1 MKIVS
6 QTLLLRAVGCIVAW
20 MGVAVLVGAAPTVWT
35 GPAFSFSKASGANHM
50 LPANQDQLTSSVALT
65 RANTQGMIN
74 ILGEAS
80 FTASSPAGTLW
91 ATALNNPGD
100 TIAATNWAA
109 LDFTTW
115 TAAYAGNISG
125 NILNQNAVVHLVVED
140 AYLDLRFTSFQGG
153 GSGGAFAYQRSTP
166 VPEPA
171 GILLAPVGLFLFA
184 RGSRWDRR

>member
-1 MKIVS
+1 MTKLS
-6 QTLLLRAVGCIVAW
+6 RLLLLRAIGCIVVLMSATAW
-20 MGVAVLVGAAPTVWT
+20 ANGAPSVWT
-35 GPAFSFSKASGANHM
+35 GPTISFSKPSGANHT
-50 LPANQDQLTSSVALT
+50 LPANQDQLTARVALT

-80 FTASSPAGTLW
+80 FTSASPAGTLW

-115 TAAYAGNISG
+115 TAAYANNISA
-125 NILNQNAVVHLVVED
+125 NILNHNAVVHLLSDDV
-140 AYLDLRFTSFQGG
+140 YLELRFTSFQGG

-171 GILLAPVGLFLFA
+171 GILLAAVGLFLFA
-184 RGSRWDRR
+184 LGSRWDRR